1 MSYSSALHLV
11 RGVKSRLAHSGVEAE
26 ALFAEAGLDE
36 GDGLA
41 CDALTLSDKL
51 SHLWEL
57 LVEKSGDPL
66 LGLKIS
72 TPHRLGWLGVMG
84 QIMLDSPT
92 VQSTIER
99 CHGHTRVG
107 MLLPGRQRVVPQ
119 QRYDFVWCVLLRT
132 LRCAAG
138 RDDATP
144 VVVEYAFPQPANTQ
158 VYSDTFGCPVKF
170 NMPHNVMEFSDTE
183 LVMALPRNQP
193 LENGNGRHA
202 LASLARAEPPC
213 FAAKVQA
220 MLASLLPKGPP
231 HRDEV
236 AAHLMMSE
244 RTLQRRLAEEGTSFT
259 SLVDDTRREL
269 ARQSLRSGEL
279 SLKMLSFQL
288 GFSEPS
294 AFYRACKRWF
304 GMAPSDIVQMAH
316 QPGPPPP
323 LLAKPAQQQQQQQQ
337 QPAPTAA
344 AAAAAGMLRKLIA

>member
-11 RGVKSRLAHSGVEAE
+11 RGVKSRLAHSGVQAE
-26 ALFAEAGLDE
+26 ALFEQAGLNE

-57 LVEKSGDPL
+57 LVEHSDDPL
-66 LGLKIS
+66 IGLKIS

-84 QIMLDSPT
+84 HIMLVSPT

-107 MLLPGRQRVVPQ
+107 ILLPGLQRVVPQ

-138 RDDATP
+138 RDDAVP
-144 VVVEYAFPQPANTQ
+144 VKVEYAFPEPSCADAYAQ
-158 VYSDTFGCPVKF
+158 TFGCPVHF
-170 NMPHNVMEFSDTE
+170 NRPHNVMEFSDSD
-183 LVMALPRNQP
+183 LVAALPDTPAIGSGTPVLARLAQATQP
-193 LENGNGRHA
+193 CFGARVQEL
-202 LASLARAEPPC
+202 LAS
-213 FAAKVQA
+213 
-220 MLASLLPKGPP
+220 MLPKGPP
-231 HRDEV
+231 HRDAV
-236 AAHLMMSE
+236 AARLMMSE

-259 SLVDDTRREL
+259 TLVDDTRREL
-269 ARQSLRSGEL
+269 AKQSLEAGEL

-304 GMAPSDIVQMAH
+304 GMTPSDIVNH
-316 QPGPPPP
+316 GERN
-323 LLAKPAQQQQQQQQ
+323 
-337 QPAPTAA
+337 
-344 AAAAAGMLRKLIA
+344 GMV

>member
-11 RGVKSRLAHSGVEAE
+11 RGVKSRLVNSGVEADD
-26 ALFAEAGLDE
+26 LFAQAGLNE
-36 GDGLA
+36 ADGLA
-41 CDALTLSDKL
+41 CDALTLSDRL

-57 LVEKSGDPL
+57 LVEHARDPL

-84 QIMLDSPT
+84 HIMLVSPT

-107 MLLPGRQRVVPQ
+107 IVLPGLERVVPM

-132 LRCAAG
+132 LRRASG
-138 RDDATP
+138 RDDAVP
-144 VVVEYAFPQPANTQ
+144 VVVEYAFPEPANVAFYEQ
-158 VYSDTFGCPVKF
+158 IFGCPVRF
-170 NMPHNVMEFSDTE
+170 NRPHNVMEFVDAD
-183 LVMALPRNQP
+183 LVD
-193 LENGNGRHA
+193 A
-202 LASLARAEPPC
+202 LATPGQPVLVQLAHAVPPN
-213 FAAKVQA
+213 FTARVQEILAA
-220 MLASLLPKGPP
+220 MLPKGPP
-231 HRDEV
+231 HRDSV
-236 AAHLMMSE
+236 AARLMVSE

-269 ARQSLRSGEL
+269 ARQSLEAGDL

-304 GMAPSDIVQMAH
+304 GMTPSDIVH
-316 QPGPPPP
+316 HGE
-323 LLAKPAQQQQQQQQ
+323 KH
-337 QPAPTAA
+337 
-344 AAAAAGMLRKLIA
+344 GMV

>member
-11 RGVKSRLAHSGVEAE
+11 RGVKSRLAHSGVDAE
-26 ALFAEAGLDE
+26 ELFTAAGLGE

-66 LGLKIS
+66 LGLKVS

-84 QIMLDSPT
+84 HIMLVSPT
-92 VQSTIER
+92 VQSSIER

-107 MLLPGRQRVVPQ
+107 LVLPGAQRSVPQ

-144 VVVEYAFPQPANTQ
+144 VVVEYAFPEPANAH
-158 VYSDTFGCPVKF
+158 VYAETFGCPVKF
-170 NMPHNVMEFSDTE
+170 GMPHNVMEFADAD
-183 LVMALPRNQP
+183 LVMALPPNPP
-193 LENGNGRHA
+193 LENGAGQPM
-202 LASLARAEPPC
+202 LASLARAEPPT
-213 FAAKVQA
+213 FSAKVQA
-220 MLASLLPKGPP
+220 LLASLLPKGPP
-231 HRDEV
+231 HRDDV
-236 AAHLMMSE
+236 AAQLMMSE

-259 SLVDDTRREL
+259 NLVDDTRREL
-269 ARQSLRSGEL
+269 ARQSLSCGEL

-304 GMAPSDIVQMAH
+304 GMAPSDIVHMAH
-316 QPGPPPP
+316 QPGAELQDLAPP
-323 LLAKPAQQQQQQQQ
+323 L
-337 QPAPTAA
+337 
-344 AAAAAGMLRKLIA
+344 RKSA

>member
-1 MSYSSALHLV
+1 MTYSSALHLV
-11 RGVKSRLAHSGVEAE
+11 RGVKSRLTNSGFEVE
-26 ALFAEAGLDE
+26 ALFMQAGLDE

-57 LVEKSGDPL
+57 LVEQSGDPL

-84 QIMLDSPT
+84 HIMLVSPT

-107 MLLPGRQRVVPQ
+107 MLLPGAQRAVPQ

-132 LRCAAG
+132 LRCASG

-144 VVVEYAFPQPANTQ
+144 VLVEYAFPQPANAH
-158 VYSDTFGCPVKF
+158 VYAETFGCPVRF
-170 NMPHNVMEFSDTE
+170 NMPHNVMEFADTDM
-183 LVMALPRNQP
+183 VMALPHTPRLADANV
-193 LENGNGRHA
+193 
-202 LASLARAEPPC
+202 LASLAQAQPPT
-213 FAAKVQA
+213 FSAKVQGL
-220 MLASLLPKGPP
+220 LACMLPKGPP
-231 HRDEV
+231 MRDDV
-236 AAHLMMSE
+236 AARLMMSE

-259 SLVDDTRREL
+259 TLVDDTRREL
-269 ARQSLRSGEL
+269 ARQSLNSGEL

-304 GMAPSDIVQMAH
+304 GRAPSDIAGDRTLPLPMA
-316 QPGPPPP
+316 
-323 LLAKPAQQQQQQQQ
+323 
-337 QPAPTAA
+337 
-344 AAAAAGMLRKLIA
+344 

>member
-11 RGVKSRLAHSGVEAE
+11 RGVKSRLALSGIVADS
-26 ALFAEAGLDE
+26 LFEQAGLNE

-41 CDALTLSDKL
+41 CDALALSDKL

-57 LVEKSGDPL
+57 LVDHARDPQI
-66 LGLKIS
+66 GLKVS

-84 QIMLDSPT
+84 HIMLVSPT

-107 MLLPGRQRVVPQ
+107 IVLPGLQRAVPI

-132 LRCAAG
+132 LRRASG
-138 RDDATP
+138 RDDAVP
-144 VVVEYAFPQPANTQ
+144 VVVEYAFPEPANAAFYEQ
-158 VYSDTFGCPVKF
+158 TFGCPVHF
-170 NMPHNVMEFSDTE
+170 GRRHNVMEFSDSD
-183 LVMALPRNQP
+183 LVDALTPAAQASP
-193 LENGNGRHA
+193 VLER
-202 LASLARAEPPC
+202 LAHTAPPSFTARVQEILA
-213 FAAKVQA
+213 A
-220 MLASLLPKGPP
+220 MLPKGPP
-231 HRDEV
+231 HRDAV
-236 AAHLMMSE
+236 AARLMMSE

-269 ARQSLRSGEL
+269 ARQSLEAGDL

-304 GMAPSDIVQMAH
+304 GMTPSDIVH
-316 QPGPPPP
+316 HGE
-323 LLAKPAQQQQQQQQ
+323 KH
-337 QPAPTAA
+337 
-344 AAAAAGMLRKLIA
+344 GMV

>member
-1 MSYSSALHLV
+1 MTYSSALHLV
-11 RGVKSRLAHSGVEAE
+11 RGVKSRLAQSGVDAE
-26 ALFAEAGLDE
+26 ELFAEAGLDE

-41 CDALTLSDKL
+41 CDALTMSDKL

-84 QIMLDSPT
+84 HIMLVSPT

-107 MLLPGRQRVVPQ
+107 LVLPGAHREVPQ

-132 LRCAAG
+132 LRCASG

-144 VVVEYAFPQPANTQ
+144 VVVEYTFPAPANAHA
-158 VYSDTFGCPVKF
+158 YSATFGCPVKF
-170 NMPHNVMEFSDTE
+170 GMPHNVMEFADAD
-183 LVMALPRNQP
+183 LVMALPPDPPLQAGAGQP
-193 LENGNGRHA
+193 M
-202 LASLARAEPPC
+202 LASLARAEPPT
-213 FAAKVQA
+213 FSAKVQA
-220 MLASLLPKGPP
+220 LLASLLPKGPP
-231 HRDEV
+231 HRDDV
-236 AAHLMMSE
+236 AAQLMMSE

-259 SLVDDTRREL
+259 NLVDDTRREL
-269 ARQSLRSGEL
+269 ARQSLSCGEL

-304 GMAPSDIVQMAH
+304 GMAPSDIVHMAH
-316 QPGPPPP
+316 QPGPGLQELAPP
-323 LLAKPAQQQQQQQQ
+323 L
-337 QPAPTAA
+337 
-344 AAAAAGMLRKLIA
+344 RKSA

>member
-11 RGVKSRLAHSGVEAE
+11 RGVKSRLANSGFEAE
-26 ALFAEAGLDE
+26 ALFKQAGLDE
-36 GDGLA
+36 SNGLA
-41 CDALTLSDKL
+41 CDALALSDKL

-57 LVEKSGDPL
+57 LVASSGDPL

-84 QIMLDSPT
+84 HIMLVSPT

-107 MLLPGRQRVVPQ
+107 MLLPGAHRVVPQ

-132 LRCAAG
+132 LRCASG

-144 VVVEYAFPQPANTQ
+144 VLVEYAFPQPANAQ
-158 VYSDTFGCPVKF
+158 VYADTFGCPVHF
-170 NMPHNVMEFSDTE
+170 DMPHNVMEFADADM
-183 LVMALPRNQP
+183 VMALPPAAP
-193 LENGNGRHA
+193 LGGNV
-202 LASLARAEPPC
+202 LATLARAEPPT
-213 FAAKVQA
+213 FSAKVQA
-220 MLASLLPKGPP
+220 LLACMLPKGPP
-231 HRDEV
+231 LRDDV
-236 AAHLMMSE
+236 AARMMMSE

-259 SLVDDTRREL
+259 TLVDDTRREL
-269 ARQSLRSGEL
+269 ARQSLNSGEL

-304 GMAPSDIVQMAH
+304 GRAPSDIA
-316 QPGPPPP
+316 GDATP
-323 LLAKPAQQQQQQQQ
+323 LLTQHPHKL
-337 QPAPTAA
+337 TA
-344 AAAAAGMLRKLIA
+344 

>member
-11 RGVKSRLAHSGVEAE
+11 RGVKSRLALSGIVADS
-26 ALFAEAGLDE
+26 LFEQAGLNE

-41 CDALTLSDKL
+41 CDPLALSDKL

-57 LVEKSGDPL
+57 LVDHARDPQI
-66 LGLKIS
+66 GLKVS

-84 QIMLDSPT
+84 HIMLVSPT

-107 MLLPGRQRVVPQ
+107 IVLPGLQRAVPI

-132 LRCAAG
+132 LRRASG
-138 RDDATP
+138 RDDAVP
-144 VVVEYAFPQPANTQ
+144 VVVEYAFPEPANAAFYEQ
-158 VYSDTFGCPVKF
+158 TFGCPVHF
-170 NMPHNVMEFSDTE
+170 GRRHNVMEFSDSD
-183 LVMALPRNQP
+183 LVDALTPAAQASP
-193 LENGNGRHA
+193 VLERLAHA
-202 LASLARAEPPC
+202 APPSFTARVQEILA
-213 FAAKVQA
+213 A
-220 MLASLLPKGPP
+220 MLPKGPP
-231 HRDEV
+231 HRDAV
-236 AAHLMMSE
+236 AARLMMSE

-269 ARQSLRSGEL
+269 ARQSLEAGDL

-304 GMAPSDIVQMAH
+304 GMTPSDIVH
-316 QPGPPPP
+316 HGE
-323 LLAKPAQQQQQQQQ
+323 KH
-337 QPAPTAA
+337 
-344 AAAAAGMLRKLIA
+344 GMV

>member
-1 MSYSSALHLV
+1 MTYSSALHLV
-11 RGVKSRLAHSGVEAE
+11 RGVKSRLAHSGVEAD

-84 QIMLDSPT
+84 HIMLVSPT

-107 MLLPGRQRVVPQ
+107 MLLPGAHRVVPQ

-132 LRCAAG
+132 LRSASG
-138 RDDATP
+138 NDDATP
-144 VVVEYAFPQPANTQ
+144 VVVEYAFPPPANAQ

-170 NMPHNVMEFSDTE
+170 NMPHNVMEFADAD
-183 LVMALPRNQP
+183 LVMALPQSHNMDGGRV
-193 LENGNGRHA
+193 LET
-202 LASLARAEPPC
+202 LARAEPPTLG
-213 FAAKVQA
+213 AKVQA
-220 MLASLLPKGPP
+220 LLAGMLPKGPP

-236 AAHLMMSE
+236 AARLMMSE

-259 SLVDDTRREL
+259 ILVDDTRREL
-269 ARQSLRSGEL
+269 ARQSLSCGEL

-304 GMAPSDIVQMAH
+304 GMAPSDIVHLAH
-316 QPGPPPP
+316 QPGPQ
-323 LLAKPAQQQQQQQQ
+323 LH
-337 QPAPTAA
+337 QP
-344 AAAAAGMLRKLIA
+344 LRKLTA

>member
-11 RGVKSRLAHSGVEAE
+11 RGVKSRLALSGVEAE

-144 VVVEYAFPQPANTQ
+144 VVVEYAFPQPANAQ
-158 VYSDTFGCPVKF
+158 VYSETFGCPVKF

-183 LVMALPRNQP
+183 LVMALPNQP
-193 LENGNGRHA
+193 LENGDGRRA
-202 LASLARAEPPC
+202 LASLARAAPPC
-213 FAAKVQA
+213 FTTKVQS

-236 AAHLMMSE
+236 AANLMMSE

-269 ARQSLRSGEL
+269 ARQALRSGEL

-316 QPGPPPP
+316 QPGPPP
-323 LLAKPAQQQQQQQQ
+323 LLTATP
-337 QPAPTAA
+337 PAPPATTAA
-344 AAAAAGMLRKLIA
+344 PAPAASPDGLRHKLIA

>member
-1 MSYSSALHLV
+1 MTYSSSLHLV
-11 RGVKSRLAHSGVEAE
+11 RGVKSRLASSGINAE
-26 ALFAEAGLDE
+26 ELFAEAGLDE

-84 QIMLDSPT
+84 HIMLVSPT

-107 MLLPGRQRVVPQ
+107 LLLPGARRDVPQ

-132 LRCAAG
+132 LRCASG

-144 VVVEYAFPQPANTQ
+144 VSVEYTFPEPANAH
-158 VYSDTFGCPVKF
+158 VYAETFGCPVKF
-170 NMPHNVMEFSDTE
+170 NMPHNVMEFADAD
-183 LVMALPRNQP
+183 LVMALPPNPPLQDGAGQP
-193 LENGNGRHA
+193 M
-202 LASLARAEPPC
+202 LASLARAEPPT
-213 FAAKVQA
+213 FSARVQA
-220 MLASLLPKGPP
+220 LLASLLPKGPP
-231 HRDEV
+231 HRDDV
-236 AAHLMMSE
+236 AAQLMMSE

-259 SLVDDTRREL
+259 NLVDDTRREL
-269 ARQSLRSGEL
+269 ARQSLSCGEL

-304 GMAPSDIVQMAH
+304 GMAPSDIVHLAH
-316 QPGPPPP
+316 QPGPGLQELAPP
-323 LLAKPAQQQQQQQQ
+323 Q
-337 QPAPTAA
+337 
-344 AAAAAGMLRKLIA
+344 RKSA

>member
-1 MSYSSALHLV
+1 MTYSSALHLV
-11 RGVKSRLAHSGVEAE
+11 RGVKSRLAQSGVDAE
-26 ALFAEAGLDE
+26 ELFAEAGLDE

-41 CDALTLSDKL
+41 CDALTMSDKL

-84 QIMLDSPT
+84 HIMLVSPT

-107 MLLPGRQRVVPQ
+107 MVLPGAHRAVPQ

-132 LRCAAG
+132 LRCASG
-138 RDDATP
+138 NDDATP
-144 VVVEYAFPQPANTQ
+144 VVVEYTFPAPANAHA
-158 VYSDTFGCPVKF
+158 YSETFGCPVKF
-170 NMPHNVMEFSDTE
+170 GMPHNVMEFADAD
-183 LVMALPRNQP
+183 LVMALPPNPPLQNGLGQP
-193 LENGNGRHA
+193 M
-202 LASLARAEPPC
+202 LASLARAEPPT
-213 FAAKVQA
+213 FSAKVQA
-220 MLASLLPKGPP
+220 LLASLLPKGPP
-231 HRDEV
+231 HRDDV
-236 AAHLMMSE
+236 AAQLMMSE

-259 SLVDDTRREL
+259 NLVDDTRREL
-269 ARQSLRSGEL
+269 ARQSLSCGEL

-304 GMAPSDIVQMAH
+304 GMAPSDIVHMAH
-316 QPGPPPP
+316 QPGPGLQELAPP
-323 LLAKPAQQQQQQQQ
+323 L
-337 QPAPTAA
+337 
-344 AAAAAGMLRKLIA
+344 RKSA